1 VTFYRLSSLSRSTPA
16 QAFSGEGALHG
27 GGRWNSVGTRLVYT
41 SASVA
46 LACLET
52 LVHMRMLSRT
62 GERWLFSI
70 EVPDH
75 LIDTLEKLPPRW
87 DAEPTGAA
95 SQLVGDKW
103 IADQRS
109 VVLLVPSVVVPQEK
123 NALLN
128 PRHPQFSLGWVSK
141 AARFRYDPRL
151 G

>member
-52 LVHMRMLSRT
+52 LVHMRMLTRA

-70 EVPDH
+70 DVPDH
-75 LIDTLEKLPPRW
+75 LIDTLQKPPAGW
-87 DAEPTGAA
+87 DAEPTGTA
-95 SQLVGDKW
+95 SQSVGDEW
-103 IADQRS
+103 IAEQRG
-109 VVLLVPSVVVPQEK
+109 VVLLVPSVVVPMER
-123 NALLN
+123 NALIN
-128 PRHPQFSLGWVSK
+128 PRHPLFELAWVK
-141 AARFRYDPRL
+141 KRTRFRYDPRL
-151 G
+151 Q